1 MTQSGRKLPCQN
13 SPIGYLIQSWLSNG
27 RRRLCSDQTTL
38 GLVLALL
45 VALPAMAQ
53 DFEKGAA
60 AYKRGDY
67 AAALKELRPL
77 ALQGL
82 AKAQNR
88 LGFMYDKGQ
97 GVRKKYGKAVK
108 WYRKAAEQGLAMAQN
123 NLGYIYADGGGRR
136 RNFVLGHMWWSLAAA
151 KGERRAVNSLPILE
165 RYMTPAQ
172 IAEAQKLAR
181 EWRTKH
187 MKK

>member
-1 MTQSGRKLPCQN
+1 M
-13 SPIGYLIQSWLSNG
+13 
-27 RRRLCSDQTTL
+27 
-38 GLVLALL
+38 LALL